1 MFSRA
6 TVSERFETWEQ
17 NVTDITSLYEEW
29 VGVLVSNEWQ
39 DMLCNLNMLSF
50 CLIIK
55 LVMCQLLPVTFKQ
68 FNRFSLVTSHRVSMS
83 IKPKNL

>member
-29 VGVLVSNEWQ
+29 VGVLVSNEY
-39 DMLCNLNMLSF
+39 
-50 CLIIK
+50 
-55 LVMCQLLPVTFKQ
+55 VMQFKYA
-68 FNRFSLVTSHRVSMS
+68 
-83 IKPKNL
+83 